1 MKITPILSPLLSY
14 NRLTAAMLF
23 TKGTKV
29 RSAVSSRSTDLILR
43 KVGDEGIICGP
54 PQEDERGRVRVPVEW
69 KLQHKHNFM
78 EIKHPQFELVSPSL
92 LDIEESTAYGPVRG
106 KNEKD
111 DIRAEHGLPVYVD
124 GSEKSL
130 QELVMEELWADERK
144 SKREQL
150 MKDWKNAAVKAALVV
165 REAYELRMEGANTQD
180 EEQLLAKIN
189 AAARALNCLNHR
201 ANSAGM
207 GVTNPVEMSASW
219 KIHHEL
225 LEVGV
230 EIFRS
235 GLCWQETP
243 KPLYNL
249 VSGPRPGEYTYTS
262 ADEVYDRSHEGIKQR
277 AELERELR
285 FTKSWALAAW

>member
-1 MKITPILSPLLSY
+1 
-14 NRLTAAMLF
+14 MLF

-43 KVGDEGIICGP
+43 KVGDEGIIGGP
-54 PQEDERGRVRVPVEW
+54 PQEDERGRVQLPVEW
-69 KLQHKHNFM
+69 KLQHKRNFM
-78 EIKHPQFELVSPSL
+78 EIKHPHFELVSPSL
-92 LDIEESTAYGPVRG
+92 LDIDESTAYGPMRG
-106 KNEKD
+106 KDEND

-130 QELVMEELWADERK
+130 QELVMEEIWADERK
-144 SKREQL
+144 SKRMQL
-150 MKDWKNAAVKAALVV
+150 MNDWKNTVVKADDVMI
-165 REAYELRMEGANTQD
+165 EAYELRMKQAIPLSPHRRFAERANTQD

-201 ANSAGM
+201 ASSAGM
-207 GVTNPVEMSASW
+207 GWTNPVEMSASW
-219 KIHHEL
+219 KIYHEL
-225 LEVGV
+225 IEVGV
-230 EIFRS
+230 KIFRS

-249 VSGPRPGEYTYTS
+249 VSGPGPGEYTYTS

-277 AELERELR
+277 AELEREMR
-285 FTKSWALAAW
+285 FTKSWALPR